1 MTPQLITPLIQL
13 PLVDPQLLGQ
23 LLGTAALHP
32 LHRSALLFPT
42 PTSISLPTLHSM
54 LHGEFSSC
62 LILGGHSRVEM
73 VMGIISGKWKP
84 AIIYALVT
92 NGTLRFNDLRRLMPK
107 VSQRMLTQQLRDLER
122 HGIVKRVL
130 HPQVPPR
137 VEYSMTRLGR
147 SLHPIFKSVCQWADK
162 NFA

>member
-1 MTPQLITPLIQL
+1 
-13 PLVDPQLLGQ
+13 
-23 LLGTAALHP
+23 
-32 LHRSALLFPT
+32 
-42 PTSISLPTLHSM
+42 
-54 LHGEFSSC
+54 
-62 LILGGHSRVEM
+62 M

-122 HGIVKRVL
+122 HGIVKRVP

-137 VEYSMTRLGR
+137 VEYSVTRLGR
-147 SLHPIFKSVCQWADK
+147 SLHPIFKSVCRWADR
-162 NFA
+162 NFADVARASREPGNNELSGYEAGGV